1 MALITTLR
9 QKMGTV
15 LVIVV
20 GLAILSFVLT
30 DLFSNN
36 GAFGGATR
44 PDNNVGEIAG
54 EDVSRDLYQAELD
67 RLKSEFQLQYGFS
80 PTEQQ
85 MVSIRQ
91 TAWEL
96 MFTKIALAKQYDELG
111 IVVTDEET
119 RDMVQGP
126 ESNID
131 AQIIQAF
138 SQDGQF
144 NRAALN
150 NYLSSIQN
158 NPEQLAAWRSY
169 EKTLVASR
177 LRLKYENLLLKS
189 DFATDL
195 QAEQRYR
202 EQTATAD
209 VRYLY
214 VPYSNISDSAVAKP
228 TDAELRA
235 YMQKHEEDYRNEE
248 EFRNVVYVSFPIAPS
263 AQDSAYYRE
272 DLESLKEPLRNS
284 TNDSLFAMNN
294 SDAVGSAFAVLKP
307 ANLPPALTTVDL
319 EPGMVVGPVVNR
331 GNGLLSLYKVS
342 DVVED
347 TVASA
352 KARHIL
358 IKWDDNTDAAK
369 ATARSKAQDIIN
381 QIRGGEDFAQM
392 AKIHGTDGTAARGGD
407 LGWFTEGQMVAEF
420 QEAVFARSA
429 PGLITSPVETQFGY
443 HIIDVQET
451 KSFTAYKIA
460 SIDREMIARTETTNE
475 IYRQADNFRSD
486 AGGMDTEGLRSKASE
501 LGRPVLEGNN
511 LTGMS
516 RSAGQLTD
524 ARELVRWAFRDAEPG
539 DVSDVME
546 INDNYVVAML
556 VSIREKGPQSL
567 ENVRAE
573 VTQKVIQEKKANM
586 LSEQIKTAGDKS
598 LDEIAQEIGG
608 ESAVYTNSSLKITNN
623 SLSIAGNAPE
633 AVGAAF
639 GLKDGEKSGP
649 IATANGVVVMEM
661 VTLIDAPERGD
672 YAVFKEQVQNNLSR
686 NTAAFIGDALK
697 DDATIVDERY
707 KFY

>member
-30 DLFSNN
+30 DLFSSN
-36 GAFGGATR
+36 GTFGGATR

-54 EDVSRDLYQAELD
+54 EDVPYELYQQELE
-67 RLKSEFQLQYGFS
+67 RLRYEFEMQYGF
-80 PTEQQ
+80 PPQEQQ
-85 MVSIRQ
+85 MNSIRQ

-96 MFTKIALAKQYDELG
+96 MFTKIALAKQYAELG

-131 AQIIQAF
+131 PQIIQAF
-138 SQDGQF
+138 SRDGQF
-144 NRAALN
+144 DRAALN
-150 NYLSSIQN
+150 QYLSSIQN

-169 EKTLVASR
+169 EKTLVAAR
-177 LRLKYENLLLKS
+177 ERIKYENLMIKS

-214 VPYSNISDSAVAKP
+214 VPYSNLSDSAVAKP

-235 YMQKHEEDYRNEE
+235 YMEEHKEDYKNEE
-248 EFRNVVYVSFPIAPS
+248 EFRNVVFVKFPIIPS

-272 DLESLKEPLRNS
+272 DLESLKEPLRN
-284 TNDSLFAMNN
+284 TENDSSFAINN
-294 SDAVGSAFAVLKP
+294 SDAVASAFATLKP
-307 ANLPPALTTVDL
+307 ANLPPSLAGMTL
-319 EPGMVVGPVVNR
+319 EEGMVVGPVVND
-331 GNGLLSLYKVS
+331 NGMLSLYKIS
-342 DVVED
+342 GIVED

-358 IKWDDNTDAAK
+358 IKWDDNTDASKAVAK
-369 ATARSKAQDIIN
+369 SKAQDIIN
-381 QIRGGEDFAQM
+381 KIRAGADFAQE
-392 AKIHGTDGTAARGGD
+392 AKLNGTDGTASRGGE
-407 LGWFTEGQMVAEF
+407 LGWFTEGQMVGEF
-420 QEAVFARSA
+420 QEAVFAKSA

-451 KSFTAYKIA
+451 KSYAAYKVA
-460 SIDREMIARTETTNE
+460 SIDREMVARTETTNE

-486 AGGMDTEGLRSKASE
+486 VNGLDTEGLRNKAAE
-501 LGRPVLEGNN
+501 FGRPVLEGNN
-511 LTGMS
+511 LTGMA
-516 RSAGQLTD
+516 RSAGSMTD
-524 ARELVRWAFRDAEPG
+524 ARELVRWAFRDANIG

-546 INDNYVVAML
+546 IDNSYVISML
-556 VSIREKGPQSL
+556 VSVREKGPQSL

-573 VTQKVIQEKKANM
+573 VTQKVIQEKKADKIA
-586 LSEQIKTAGDKS
+586 EQIKAAGEKS
-598 LDEIAQEIGG
+598 LDEIAQTIGG
-608 ESAVYTNSSLKITNN
+608 ESAVYTNSSLKMTNS

-633 AVGAAF
+633 AIGAAF
-639 GLKDGEKSGP
+639 GLKDGGKTGP
-649 IATANGVVVMEM
+649 IPAANGVVVVEM
-661 VTLIDAPERGD
+661 VTLIPAPDRGD
-672 YAVFKEQVQNNLSR
+672 YEVFKEQVRNNLNR

-697 DDATIVDERY
+697 DDANIVDKRY